1 MAEVYIKKLMNILNP
16 YNGKEIKDGPV
27 LFQNRLV
34 EGRRVLCELMTIL
47 KTTEDKSKV
56 MEKRNLNLLAENGQ
70 LSLELRTEKQNM
82 SELKQE
88 YKAFKQNLERKRELT
103 NMQFASTKTTEMKE
117 KSTSSTNLIGIKETC
132 VQTWLKHDDS
142 NESKSKDPTIMMTKS
157 ELNHLQSDVQT
168 LKSIVTRRDK
178 AWLRMIRLEDEQR
191 LKLAQMND
199 ELIEVRQE
207 SEQQRSQL
215 DARTETAKQLAQEL
229 KKSQKEIAILQKKI
243 KTRKRRAKEN
253 SQPEEIHRQSSA
265 SDLGALCST
274 SQRSSIV
281 CTTCVYNQQYGR
293 MSGPVYPACPDV
305 CGPDE
310 WTYVMRRDMQEIIPG
325 LFLGPYSSAMR
336 SKLEQLTRLGITHIV
351 CVRQDIE
358 SHFIRPNFP
367 DKFKLVVAALEISFA
382 RLRYLTLN
390 IADTVT
396 ENIIQHFSKMRQFV
410 DESLA
415 TGGKTLVHGNAGIS
429 RSAALVLAYIMEKY
443 GLTCKEAFSLVQQ
456 RRFCIN
462 PNEGFIAQ
470 LSEFEPIYKAQRTL
484 QNGQCST
491 EKGRNKRRF
500 DELDDRPNQGLMAE
514 AMDVANS

>member
-70 LSLELRTEKQNM
+70 LSQELRTEKQNM

-88 YKAFKQNLERKRELT
+88 YKAFKQNLERKREMT
-103 NMQFASTKTTEMKE
+103 NTQFASTKTTEMNE

-132 VQTWLKHDDS
+132 VQTGLKHDDS
-142 NESKSKDPTIMMTKS
+142 NESKSFTSKDPTIMMTKS

-178 AWLRMIRLEDEQR
+178 AWLRMIKLEDEQR

-199 ELIEVRQE
+199 ELNEVRHA

-229 KKSQKEIAILQKKI
+229 KKSQKEIAILQRKI
-243 KTRKRRAKEN
+243 HTRKRRDKES

-274 SQRSSIV
+274 SHKSSIV
-281 CTTCVYNQQYGR
+281 CTSVSNSMG
-293 MSGPVYPACPDV
+293 DV
-305 CGPDE
+305 PE
-310 WTYVMRRDMQEIIPG
+310 RPPHRR
-325 LFLGPYSSAMR
+325 
-336 SKLEQLTRLGITHIV
+336 
-351 CVRQDIE
+351 
-358 SHFIRPNFP
+358 
-367 DKFKLVVAALEISFA
+367 
-382 RLRYLTLN
+382 
-390 IADTVT
+390 
-396 ENIIQHFSKMRQFV
+396 
-410 DESLA
+410 
-415 TGGKTLVHGNAGIS
+415 
-429 RSAALVLAYIMEKY
+429 
-443 GLTCKEAFSLVQQ
+443 
-456 RRFCIN
+456 
-462 PNEGFIAQ
+462 
-470 LSEFEPIYKAQRTL
+470 RTKH
-484 QNGQCST
+484 
-491 EKGRNKRRF
+491 EY
-500 DELDDRPNQGLMAE
+500 
-514 AMDVANS
+514 